1 MLESP
6 LTSAT
11 EHALE
16 HSLAMQM
23 LRVFASVA
31 SKTEVPGSGTEKR
44 AFVHNFF
51 APLYPEDITNYFC
64 QRFDQELEETP
75 NPENLAKDI
84 NSRLSYQEKVF
95 GLMALYEFLLYGGL
109 REEELAATQDLA
121 RRLHIAPEDVA
132 YIEDVSE
139 IKKATPEELEASSIL
154 TLRITGDVENADV
167 WLPYPGLDLVVHR
180 IHNLYCLTAKNDL
193 HKVVVEGNTLKKDY
207 TARITQHFHIRINDY
222 NLRYQDLIV
231 YFRNKVNQLHT
242 SLYVQ
247 QKDLELAFT
256 LEPSTYS
263 LLRLD
268 VRESQMMLE
277 PLDSDAVIAHNR
289 RRARTSVRM
298 NLNDEVYVN
307 GFRLDLREAFY
318 YISSRGELD
327 LSSERR
333 HYVISNDIKA
343 DIFIHD
349 ALPER
354 WRAAIR
360 SENDRLL
367 LEKGT
372 CPYQIY
378 CNGKVAPSGKELTQG
393 DTLFLHDN
401 FIELDAKAGVF
412 RRSLFSFRKLVA
424 EGLRYTFD
432 DGTQGL
438 DDVTFDVEY
447 GELVC
452 IMGPSGSG
460 KSTLLSVICG
470 LMRPQSGRVLVD
482 QHDLHKDYEQLK
494 DYFGYVPQD
503 DLLLPNLTVWEN
515 LYYHARL
522 RFPEKTDEELAAR
535 IDLVLDKIR
544 LREKRFSRVGQP
556 TQKTLSGGER
566 KRLNI
571 GLELLS
577 DAEIFF
583 LDEPTSGLS
592 SKDSEKILELLANIT
607 LSGKIVVAVIH
618 QPGSKLYKMFN
629 KVILLDHGGRMAY
642 YGTAYSALEYF
653 KRHMEATQAGEPVE
667 VECPHCKTVQPNV
680 LLDSLEDS
688 LQDMDGAVLGERK
701 YPPEYWKRQYRR
713 KVVSSW
719 FSNVKLPTRDK
730 LPPQRVITPR
740 ERFNQ
745 FLTLLRRNFT
755 SKMRDRANLLITFLE
770 APLLGAG
777 VGFILK
783 YTPHGDYTLY
793 TNDLF
798 RTFLFVAVIVS
809 LFLGMTNSVDE
820 IIGDTALFL
829 RERMLNIT
837 HRSYMA
843 AKVAVLVLFA
853 LMQNLLFIGLGFLII
868 EIRELFFQYLLFLTL
883 LSFTG
888 ISIGLFISAVP
899 RLTSKAALNVVPLV
913 LIPQIILGGALIEYE
928 KMNVN
933 LTFFE
938 NSPIPEICQ
947 VMPSRWA
954 YEALIV
960 MQETQNSYDS
970 THQYLLDQLKRFKY
984 SRESYIELY
993 GQKAFEQR
1001 EHELSQE
1008 LERFRQDYKHA
1019 YGNKNV
1025 HDAVSVGENRLK
1037 QYLEQRLPKDM
1048 DVELALPKTG
1058 WDYAYP
1064 MFVRNKVFFFTDKEV
1079 STLYYNSVVL
1089 LFMAALYNVLTLFML
1104 KNRERIIAY
1113 MSNITRGLKRNG
1125 RRPRRT

>member
-1 MLESP
+1 MQESP
-6 LTSAT
+6 LTSAS
-11 EHALE
+11 ERALE
-16 HSLAMQM
+16 NSLAMQM
-23 LRVFASVA
+23 LRAFACVA
-31 SKTEVPGSGTEKR
+31 GHTGKKPEKR
-44 AFVHNFF
+44 AFVRNFY
-51 APLYPEDITNYFC
+51 ATLYPEDITDYFC
-64 QRFDQELEETP
+64 SRFDAAVLDP
-75 NPENLAKDI
+75 LHPEYLAKDL
-84 NSRLSYQEKVF
+84 NTRLSYQEKVF
-95 GLMALYEFLLYGGL
+95 CLLTLFEFLQSDGVTENEL
-109 REEELAATQDLA
+109 LAARNLA
-121 RRLHIAPEDVA
+121 MQMLIAPEDVA
-132 YIEDVSE
+132 YLEDACG
-139 IKKATPEELEASSIL
+139 IGKATPEQLAASSIL
-154 TLRITGDVENADV
+154 TLRITGDVETADV
-167 WLPYPGLDLVVHR
+167 WLPFPGLDLVVRR
-180 IHNLYCLTAKNDL
+180 IHNLYCITARNDE
-193 HKVVVEGNTLKKDY
+193 HKVVVEGNTLKSGY

-222 NLRYQDLIV
+222 SLRYQDLIV
-231 YFRNKVNQLHT
+231 YFRNKVNKLNIK
-242 SLYVQ
+242 LYVQ
-247 QKDLELAFT
+247 QKDLELGFS
-256 LEPSTYS
+256 LKPGPQG

-268 VRESQMMLE
+268 INQSHISLE

-289 RRARTSVRM
+289 RRVRSSVRM

-318 YISSRGELD
+318 YISSRGELP
-327 LSSERR
+327 LTSERSR
-333 HYVISNDIKA
+333 YIISNDIKA
-343 DIFIHD
+343 DLFIHD

-360 SENDRLL
+360 VDSGKFI
-367 LEKGT
+367 LEKGS
-372 CPYQIY
+372 CPYQVY
-378 CNGKVAPSGKELTQG
+378 CNGKVAPSGLELAHG

-401 FIELDAKAGVF
+401 FIELDAKASCL
-412 RRSLFSFRKLVA
+412 RRSIFSFRKLVA
-424 EGLRYTFD
+424 ESLRYRFD

-438 DDVTFDVEY
+438 DDVTFEIEY

-460 KSTLLSVICG
+460 KSTLLSLISG
-470 LMRPQSGRVLVD
+470 LAKPQSGRVLVD
-482 QHDLHKDYEQLK
+482 QHDLHKSYEQLK

-503 DLLLPNLTVWEN
+503 DLLLSNLTVREN

-522 RFPEKTDEELAAR
+522 RFPEKTDEELGAR

-544 LREKRFSRVGQP
+544 LKEKGDTRVGQP

-653 KRHMEATQAGEPVE
+653 KRHLEATQAGEPVE
-667 VECPHCKTVQPNV
+667 VECPYCKTVQPNV

-688 LQDMDGAVLGERK
+688 LQDIDGTVLGERK
-701 YPPEYWKRQYRR
+701 YSPEYWKRQYRR

-719 FSNVKLPTRDK
+719 FSNVKLPTRDV
-730 LPPQRVITPR
+730 LPPQRDITPR

-745 FLTLLRRNFT
+745 FVTLLRRNFT
-755 SKMRDRANLLITFLE
+755 NKMRDRANLLITFLE

-783 YTPHGDYTLY
+783 YTPQGDYTLY

-843 AKVAVLVLFA
+843 AKMVVLVLFA
-853 LMQNLLFIGLGFLII
+853 LVQDALFIGLGFLII
-868 EIRELFFQYLLFLTL
+868 DVRELFFVYLAFLTL
-883 LSFTG
+883 LSYAG
-888 ISIGLFISAVP
+888 ISAGLFISAVP

-928 KMNVN
+928 KMNVK

-947 VMPSRWA
+947 LMPSRWA

-960 MQETQNSYDS
+960 LQETENKYDS
-970 THQYLLDQLKRFKY
+970 THQQLLDQLKRFKY
-984 SRESYIELY
+984 ARESYKELY
-993 GQKAFEQR
+993 GADAYERREQ
-1001 EHELSQE
+1001 ELSQE
-1008 LERFRQDYKHA
+1008 LERFRQEYKHS

-1025 HDAVSVGENRLK
+1025 HDAVSVGENQLK
-1037 QYLEQRLPKDM
+1037 QYLEKRLPEDM
-1048 DVELALPKTG
+1048 DVELALPKTS

-1064 MFVRNKVFFFTDKEV
+1064 MFVRNKVFFFTNREV
-1079 STLYYNSVVL
+1079 STVYYNATVL
-1089 LFMAALYNVLTLFML
+1089 LVIAILLNCLSLVML
-1104 KNRERIIAY
+1104 KYRERIISLVSGTMRNFSSASRRRSR
-1113 MSNITRGLKRNG
+1113 MS
-1125 RRPRRT
+1125 

>member
-1 MLESP
+1 MQDTP

-11 EHALE
+11 ERALE
-16 HSLAMQM
+16 TSLAMQM
-23 LRVFASVA
+23 LRAFACVISQGGRQP
-31 SKTEVPGSGTEKR
+31 SPEKK
-44 AFVHNFF
+44 AFIRTFYIG
-51 APLYPEDITNYFC
+51 LYPEDITNHFTA
-64 QRFDQELEETP
+64 RFEQELAEP
-75 NPENLAKDI
+75 PYPEDLAKDL
-84 NSRLSYQEKVF
+84 NKRLSYQEKVF
-95 GLMALYEFLLYGGL
+95 NLLALCEFLQSDGKNP
-109 REEELAATQDLA
+109 EEIQAARKLATLM
-121 RRLHIAPEDVA
+121 HVAPEDVA
-132 YIEDVSE
+132 YVENAYGISE
-139 IKKATPEELEASSIL
+139 EPPEILEASSIL
-154 TLRITGDVENADV
+154 TLRITGDVETADV

-180 IHNLYCLTAKNDL
+180 IHNLYCITAKNDL
-193 HKVVVEGNTLKKDY
+193 HRVMVEGNPLKPNFSK
-207 TARITQHFHIRINDY
+207 RITQHFHIRINDY

-231 YFRNKVNQLHT
+231 YFRNKVHKLEM

-247 QKDLELAFT
+247 QKDLELIFSHQ
-256 LEPSTYS
+256 PSAQS
-263 LLRLD
+263 LLRLNIQQ
-268 VRESQMMLE
+268 SQMVLE
-277 PLDSDAVIAHNR
+277 PLEQDAVIAHNR
-289 RRARTSVRM
+289 RRVRAAARM
-298 NLNDEVYVN
+298 NLNDDVYVN

-318 YISSRGELD
+318 YLSARGEITIREGLN
-327 LSSERR
+327 R
-333 HYVISNDIKA
+333 YIISNDIKA

-360 SENDRLL
+360 IEEGRFL

-378 CNGKVAPSGKELTQG
+378 CNGKVAPSGRELTDG
-393 DTLFLHDN
+393 DTIFLHDN
-401 FIELDAKAGVF
+401 FIEFDPDEGF
-412 RRSLFSFRKLVA
+412 FHRSVFSFRKLVA

-432 DGTQGL
+432 DGTNGL
-438 DDVTFDVEY
+438 DDVTFDIEY

-460 KSTLLSVICG
+460 KSTLLSAISG
-470 LMRPQSGRVLVD
+470 QITPQAGRVLVD
-482 QHDLHKDYEQLK
+482 QHDLHKEYEVLK

-522 RFPEKTDEELAAR
+522 RFPEKTDEELGAR

-544 LREKRFSRVGQP
+544 LKEKRFTRVGQP

-592 SKDSEKILELLANIT
+592 SKDSEKIIELLANIT

-629 KVILLDHGGRMAY
+629 KVILLDNGGRMAY

-653 KRHMEATQAGEPVE
+653 KRHMEATLAAEPVE

-688 LQDMDGAVLGERK
+688 LLDIDGAVLGERK
-701 YPPEYWKRQYRR
+701 YSPDYWKRQYRR

-755 SKMRDRANLLITFLE
+755 NKFRDRANLLITFLE

-777 VGFILK
+777 IGFILK
-783 YTPHGDYTLY
+783 YTPQGDYTLY

-798 RTFLFVAVIVS
+798 KTFLFVTVIVS

-843 AKVAVLVLFA
+843 AKMVVLLVFA
-853 LMQNLLFIGLGFLII
+853 MLQNLLFICLGFFILDIQ
-868 EIRELFFQYLLFLTL
+868 ELWLHYLVYLTL
-883 LSFTG
+883 ISYAG
-888 ISIGLFISAVP
+888 ISAGLLISSVP
-899 RLTSKAALNVVPLV
+899 RLTSKAALNVVPLI

-928 KMNVN
+928 KMNKN
-933 LTFFE
+933 LTFFD

-947 VMPSRWA
+947 FMPSRWA
-954 YEALIV
+954 YEGLMV

-970 THQYLLDQLKRFKY
+970 RHQQLLDQLKRFKY
-984 SRESYIELY
+984 ARKSYIELY
-993 GQKAFEQR
+993 GDTAYQHR
-1001 EHELSQE
+1001 ERELSNE
-1008 LERFRQDYKHA
+1008 LEQFRQDYKYA

-1025 HDAVSVGENRLK
+1025 HDAISVGENRLK
-1037 QYLEQRLPKDM
+1037 QYLEQRLPEGM
-1048 DVELALPKTG
+1048 DVELALPKTS

-1064 MFVRNKVFFFTDKEV
+1064 MFVREKVFFFTEKTV
-1079 STLYYNSVVL
+1079 NTSIYNATILFIASL
-1089 LFMAALYNVLTLFML
+1089 LMNILALVML
-1104 KNRERIIAY
+1104 KFRDNIIAWV
-1113 MSNITRGLKRNG
+1113 SGLLRTLRGAS
-1125 RRPRRT
+1125 RRRSRA

>member
-1 MLESP
+1 MQESP

-11 EHALE
+11 QRALE

-23 LRVFASVA
+23 LRLFACVA
-31 SKTEVPGSGTEKR
+31 SGSGEGARKR
-44 AFVHNFF
+44 AFVHDFYAN
-51 APLYPEDITNYFC
+51 LYPEDITNHFC
-64 QRFDQELEETP
+64 QRYETELQAP
-75 NPENLAKDI
+75 PVVPNLAEDL
-84 NSRLSYQEKVF
+84 NTRLSYQEKVF
-95 GLMALYEFLLYGGL
+95 SIMAVYEFLLFDGVD
-109 REEELAATQDLA
+109 ESELETARSLA
-121 RRLHIAPEDVA
+121 RALAVTSEDLA
-132 YIEDVSE
+132 YIEDIFNVRAAS
-139 IKKATPEELEASSIL
+139 PEELEASAIL
-154 TLRITGDVENADV
+154 TLRITGDVNNADV
-167 WLPYPGLDLVVHR
+167 WLPYPGLDMVVHR
-180 IHNLYCLTAKNDL
+180 IHNLFCVTTRNDL
-193 HKVVVEGNTLKKDY
+193 HRVVVEGNTLKKDF
-207 TARITQHFHIRINDY
+207 TARITQHFHIRVNDY
-222 NLRYQDLIV
+222 TLRYQDLIV
-231 YFRNKVNQLHT
+231 YFRNKVNRLQT
-242 SLYVQ
+242 SLYVK
-247 QKDLELAFT
+247 QKDLELAFAV
-256 LEPSTYS
+256 EPNSNS

-268 VRESQMMLE
+268 VRESQIMLE
-277 PLDSDAVIAHNR
+277 PLDPDAVIAHNR
-289 RRARTSVRM
+289 RRVRSGVRM

-318 YISSRGELD
+318 YISSRGEVD
-327 LSSERR
+327 IDEERS

-354 WRAAIR
+354 WRAFIR
-360 SENDRLL
+360 VEEAGLV
-367 LEKGT
+367 LEKGS

-378 CNGKVAPSGKELTQG
+378 CNGRVAPSGRELGHG
-393 DTLFLHDN
+393 DIIFLHDN

-412 RRSLFSFRKLVA
+412 RRSVFSFRKLVA

-432 DGTQGL
+432 DGTPGL

-460 KSTLLSVICG
+460 KSTLLSCISG
-470 LMRPQSGRVLVD
+470 LLRPQGGRVLVD
-482 QHDLHKDYEQLK
+482 HYNLHQEYEQLK

-522 RFPEKTDEELAAR
+522 RFPEKTDEELGAR

-544 LREKRFSRVGQP
+544 LQEKRFTRVGQP

-592 SKDSEKILELLANIT
+592 SKDSEKILELLSSLT
-607 LSGKIVVAVIH
+607 LNGKIVVAVIH

-629 KVILLDHGGRMAY
+629 KVILLDNGGRMAY
-642 YGTAYSALEYF
+642 YGTSYSALEYF
-653 KRHMEATQAGEPVE
+653 KRHMEATLAGDPVE

-688 LQDMDGAVLGERK
+688 LQDIDGAVLGERK
-701 YPPEYWKRQYRR
+701 YSPEYWKAQYRR

-719 FSNVKLPTRDK
+719 FSNVKLPTRDS

-755 SKMRDRANLLITFLE
+755 NKMRDRANLLITFLE

-837 HRSYMA
+837 HRSYLA
-843 AKVAVLVLFA
+843 AKMVVLVLFA
-853 LMQNLLFIGLGFLII
+853 VLQNVLFIGLGFLII
-868 EIRELFFQYLLFLTL
+868 EVRELWLQYLLFLSL
-883 LSFTG
+883 LSYTG
-888 ISIGLFISAVP
+888 ISIGMFISAVP

-960 MQETQNSYDS
+960 LQESENSYDS
-970 THQYLLDQLKRFKY
+970 THELLLDQLKAFKY
-984 SRESYIELY
+984 ARESYIELY
-993 GQKAFEQR
+993 GKKAFEER
-1001 EHELSQE
+1001 ERKLSEE
-1008 LERFRQDYKHA
+1008 LEDFRKEYKYA

-1037 QYLEQRLPKDM
+1037 QYLERSLPEDI
-1048 DVELALPKTG
+1048 DVELALPRTD

-1064 MFVRNKVFFFTDKEV
+1064 MFVRNKVFFFSDKEV
-1079 STLYYNSVVL
+1079 STVYYNAMILVLMSVIFNL
-1089 LFMAALYNVLTLFML
+1089 LTLAML
-1104 KNRERIIAY
+1104 KNRDRIIAQF
-1113 MSNITRGLKRNG
+1113 SSLWRGFMRNG
-1125 RRPRRT
+1125 RRGPRRG